1 MPIKIG
7 SLNLCLGLPNKKDLV
22 KKLILDNEIDIL
34 CLQETELDVNLDHDL
49 MSFKNYNYESE
60 INDIRS
66 RVGTF
71 INFGLDYIRRRD
83 LEGVNNHVVI
93 IDVRSSKSFRLIN
106 VYRPFNPRNNVHP
119 RVFFE
124 NQLKIIK
131 TACTNNTLLLGDF
144 NLDWCKKEL

>member
-22 KKLILDNEIDIL
+22 KKLILENEIDVL

-49 MSFKNYNYESE
+49 MSFKNFNYESE

-71 INFGLDYIRRRD
+71 INSGLDYIRRRD
-83 LEGVNNHVVI
+83 LEGVKTTWSLLMSGL
-93 IDVRSSKSFRLIN
+93 VRHS
-106 VYRPFNPRNNVHP
+106 
-119 RVFFE
+119 
-124 NQLKIIK
+124 
-131 TACTNNTLLLGDF
+131 D
-144 NLDWCKKEL
+144 